1 MVTFKGW
8 LLPLVLASIVL
19 AVSPEAGRAQ
29 GPEVDRW
36 TQAPEIERRAQG
48 QEIDRLLDGSQ
59 PFSLGVDTS
68 RFRVLPGTRPLIGTE
83 DPVLSGQQ
91 YRLLDSDLLGTAVSF
106 DLTLRWPRASASGSS
121 TLGPLEPYLSFGPTL
136 LLPGV
141 EGASRP
147 GLAGAKGEGPMAL
160 GLSWGAG
167 LSWRLSPNT
176 ALYGGYRYLQFGRDS
191 LSHDRAESELIGH
204 DVLYGISVRF

>member
-1 MVTFKGW
+1 MVGFKSW
-8 LLPLVLASIVL
+8 LLPAALASIVL
-19 AVSPEAGRAQ
+19 AMGPQASRAQ
-29 GPEVDRW
+29 GPDVERW

-48 QEIDRLLDGSQ
+48 PEIDRWIDGSQ
-59 PFSLGVDTS
+59 PLSLGVDTS
-68 RFRVLPGTRPLIGTE
+68 RFRVSSGTRPLIGTE

-106 DLTLRWPRASASGSS
+106 DLTLRWPRASGSS
-121 TLGPLEPYLSFGPTL
+121 SLGPLEPYLSFGPTL

-141 EGASRP
+141 EGVSRP
-147 GLAGAKGEGPMAL
+147 ATAKGDGPMAL

-167 LSWRLSPNT
+167 LSWRLSPST

>member
-1 MVTFKGW
+1 M
-8 LLPLVLASIVL
+8 VLASIVL
-19 AVSPEAGRAQ
+19 AVSPQASRAQ
-29 GPEVDRW
+29 GPDVERW
-36 TQAPEIERRAQG
+36 TQAPDIERRAQG
-48 QEIDRLLDGSQ
+48 PEIDRWIDGSQ
-59 PFSLGVDTS
+59 PLSLGVDTS
-68 RFRVLPGTRPLIGTE
+68 RFRVSSGTRPLIGTE

-106 DLTLRWPRASASGSS
+106 DLTLRWPRASGSS
-121 TLGPLEPYLSFGPTL
+121 GLGPLEPYLSFGPTL

-141 EGASRP
+141 EGVSRP
-147 GLAGAKGEGPMAL
+147 GSASAKGDGPMAL

-167 LSWRLSPNT
+167 LSWRLSPST

-191 LSHDRAESELIGH
+191 LSHDRSESELIGH